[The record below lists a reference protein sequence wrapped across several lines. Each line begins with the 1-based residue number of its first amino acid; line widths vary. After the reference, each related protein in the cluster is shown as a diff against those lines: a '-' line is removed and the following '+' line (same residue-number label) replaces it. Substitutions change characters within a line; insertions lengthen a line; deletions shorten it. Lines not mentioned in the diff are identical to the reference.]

1 MVAIF
6 TYGFKVSK
14 ENFHENKVEL
24 FTLSNYNELVK
35 KAIEI
40 NYISHKESETLKK
53 WNNNPENWG

>member
-6 TYGFKVSK
+6 TYGFRLSK
-14 ENFHENKVEL
+14 EKFYENKVEL

-40 NYISHKESETLKK
+40 GYIDQKELKTLKK
-53 WNNNPENWG
+53 WKDDPKNWG